1 MINVQ
6 EILNPDNLLFYDIE
20 CFKEDSLV
28 VFKNYEGET
37 VAIFHNDFE
46 GLYDLIKGKTL
57 VGYNSYFYDDPML
70 EKMLACWTPQQLK
83 EQNDRLI
90 SGQKVKI
97 YRLGSEIITLDCF
110 QQIDVSKPSLKK
122 VEANMG
128 ANIYESLIDFN
139 IDRKLTEEELDET
152 IQYCSYDVQMTI
164 EIFKKRIKDYF
175 EPKLNIVAMLDEPI
189 QRRAIR
195 WNTTTISANLVTN
208 GKPLQQWS
216 DVRLGEYDET
226 GEYEMFELV
235 PGPVKTFWKENAT
248 KDKGKYVHE
257 EFGCKIEFS
266 FGGLHGV
273 PIRNKVRYKNVKML
287 DVASLYPNIINK
299 LDVLGG
305 RTQFYKENLVDKR
318 LAIKH
323 TDKTLSA
330 ALKLVINSI
339 YGLLRSDYSL
349 LKNKMGAI
357 SVCIY
362 GQIILYDLCKRL
374 APTCE
379 IVNINTD
386 GVGFVTD
393 SDDYIKVWEEWQD
406 DYGFVLELDEFDTF
420 IQKDVNNYVAVEPS
434 GGVIAKGGE
443 VGRYGY
449 ENVFR
454 NNSNR
459 IVDIAI
465 GEYLLHGQEPL
476 DTILERLNEPK
487 LFQQVLQA
495 GGTYKGTFDEHG
507 KQYQKVNRVFPV
519 KRGGVKLY
527 KRRQDDGMVMFPDAP
542 EQMLVWNYEVNDLED
557 FKNKIDINHYYTLI
571 NKKLE
576 RWKVL

>member
-1 MINVQ
+1 MINVS
-6 EILNPDNLLFYDIE
+6 EILKDDNLLFYDIE
-20 CFKEDSLV
+20 SFKEDALV
-28 VFKNYEGET
+28 VLKDIQNKVVG
-37 VAIFHNDFE
+37 IFHNDFE
-46 GLYDLIKGKTL
+46 GMYEVIQGKTL
-57 VGYNSYFYDDPML
+57 VGFNNYFYDDPML

-97 YRLGSEIITLDCF
+97 YRLGNEIITLDCF
-110 QQIDVSKPSLKK
+110 QQADVSKPSLKK
-122 VEANMG
+122 IEANMG

-139 IDRKLTEEELDET
+139 IDRKLTEEELEET

-164 EIFKKRIKDYF
+164 EIFKKRLKDYF
-175 EPKLNIVAMLDEPI
+175 EPKLNIIAMLDESI

-216 DVRLGEYDET
+216 DVRLGEYDEA
-226 GEYEMFELV
+226 GEYDMFELV
-235 PGPVKTFWKENAT
+235 PGPVKAFWKENAT

-257 EFGCKIEFS
+257 EFGCKIEFG

-386 GVGFVTD
+386 GVGFITD

-420 IQKDVNNYVAVEPS
+420 IQKDVNNYIAVEPS
-434 GGVIAKGGE
+434 GSIKAKGGE

-495 GGTYKGTFDEHG
+495 GGTYKGTFDENG

-557 FKNKIDINHYYTLI
+557 FKNKIDINYYYTLI

>member
-1 MINVQ
+1 
-6 EILNPDNLLFYDIE
+6 
-20 CFKEDSLV
+20 
-28 VFKNYEGET
+28 
-37 VAIFHNDFE
+37 
-46 GLYDLIKGKTL
+46 
-57 VGYNSYFYDDPML
+57 
-70 EKMLACWTPQQLK
+70 
-83 EQNDRLI
+83 
-90 SGQKVKI
+90 
-97 YRLGSEIITLDCF
+97 
-110 QQIDVSKPSLKK
+110 
-122 VEANMG
+122 
-128 ANIYESLIDFN
+128 
-139 IDRKLTEEELDET
+139 
-152 IQYCSYDVQMTI
+152 
-164 EIFKKRIKDYF
+164 
-175 EPKLNIVAMLDEPI
+175 
-189 QRRAIR
+189 
-195 WNTTTISANLVTN
+195 
-208 GKPLQQWS
+208 
-216 DVRLGEYDET
+216 
-226 GEYEMFELV
+226 
-235 PGPVKTFWKENAT
+235 
-248 KDKGKYVHE
+248 
-257 EFGCKIEFS
+257 
-266 FGGLHGV
+266 
-273 PIRNKVRYKNVKML
+273 
-287 DVASLYPNIINK
+287 
-299 LDVLGG
+299 
-305 RTQFYKENLVDKR
+305 
-318 LAIKH
+318 
-323 TDKTLSA
+323 
-330 ALKLVINSI
+330 
-339 YGLLRSDYSL
+339 
-349 LKNKMGAI
+349 MGAI

>member
-1 MINVQ
+1 MINVS
-6 EILNPDNLLFYDIE
+6 EILKDENLLFYDIE
-20 CFKEDSLV
+20 SFKEDALV
-28 VFKNYEGET
+28 VFKDIKNEVVG
-37 VAIFHNDFE
+37 IFHNDFE
-46 GLYDLIKGKTL
+46 GMFETIKGKTL
-57 VGYNSYFYDDPML
+57 VGFNNYFYDDPML

-90 SGQKVKI
+90 GGQKVKI

-110 QQIDVSKPSLKK
+110 QQADVSKPSLKK
-122 VEANMG
+122 IEANMG

-139 IDRKLTEEELDET
+139 IDRELTEEELEET
-152 IQYCSYDVQMTI
+152 IQYCAYDVQMTI

-175 EPKLNIVAMLDEPI
+175 EPKLNIVAMLDDTI
-189 QRRAIR
+189 QKRAIR

-216 DVRLGEYDET
+216 DVRLGTYDES
-226 GEYEMFELV
+226 GEYEMFAKV
-235 PGPVKTFWKENAT
+235 PKQVETFWKENAT

-257 EFGCKIEFS
+257 EFGCKIEFG

-406 DYGFVLELDEFDTF
+406 DYGFVLELDEFETF
-420 IQKDVNNYVAVEPS
+420 IQKDVNNYIAVEPS
-434 GGVIAKGGE
+434 GGIKAKGGE

-487 LFQQVLQA
+487 LFQQILQA
-495 GGTYKGTFDEHG
+495 GSTYKGTFDENG

-519 KRGGVKLY
+519 RRDGVKLY

-542 EQMLVWNYEVNDLED
+542 EQMLVWNYEIDDLED
-557 FKNKIDINHYYTLI
+557 FKNKIDINYYYTLI

-576 RWKVL
+576 RWQA